1 MLIPR
6 KAFGAL
12 TFALCIAGL
21 FIFSNS
27 LVQWSVYL
35 FGSHAPLVPYTTHV
49 VLFQFKETA
58 TSFAVKEVRL
68 PMDAP
73 ERVHGQNL
81 KLNNTQITSKFFG
94 LKKSCVHPDTRRP
107 YILSITGGRDTSNEG
122 LQDGLS
128 HAFIL
133 RFTSKDDRD
142 YYVQHDP
149 AHQLF
154 KEAAAAVVQKTVV
167 VDFQE
172 GVFTTT

>member
-58 TSFAVKEVRL
+58 TSFAVKE
-68 PMDAP
+68 
-73 ERVHGQNL
+73 
-81 KLNNTQITSKFFG
+81 ITSKFFG

>member
-12 TFALCIAGL
+12 TLALCVAGL
-21 FIFSNS
+21 FLFSNS
-27 LVQWSVYL
+27 ILQWSVYV
-35 FGSHAPLVPYTTHV
+35 FGSHAPLVPYTTHI
-49 VLFQFKETA
+49 VLLQFKETA
-58 TSFAVKEVRL
+58 TSFAVKE
-68 PMDAP
+68 
-73 ERVHGQNL
+73 
-81 KLNNTQITSKFFG
+81 ITSRFFG

-107 YILSITGGRDTSNEG
+107 YVLSITGGKDTSSEG

-142 YYVQHDP
+142 YYVKDDP
-149 AHQLF
+149 AHKAF
-154 KEAAAAVVQKTVV
+154 KEAAAAVVEKTVV

-172 GVFTTT
+172 GVFTSA